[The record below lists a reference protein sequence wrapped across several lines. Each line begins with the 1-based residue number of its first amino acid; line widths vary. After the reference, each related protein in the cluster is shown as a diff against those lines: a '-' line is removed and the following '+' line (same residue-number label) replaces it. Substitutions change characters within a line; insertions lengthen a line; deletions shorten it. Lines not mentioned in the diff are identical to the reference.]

1 MERLRYTPIG
11 WSKKYEFSEAD
22 LKSSIEIIDQFLEKE
37 PNKIMKIL
45 SSLRIIITNNVY
57 GGKIDNNFD
66 LKILQSLVEEY
77 LDD

>member
-37 PNKIMKIL
+37 ENTFDKIL
-45 SSLRIIITNNVY
+45 YSLKNIITKNVY
-57 GGKIDNNFD
+57 GGKIDNSFD
-66 LKILQSLVEEY
+66 L
-77 LDD
+77 